1 MLRSQMLDQVSAYIL
16 SQKTNHPLR
25 VAIDGIDAAGKT
37 KLTKELI
44 FPLKR
49 SRRQVIQISLDNFHN
64 PTQIRY
70 RRGKDSPEGY
80 YYDSFNYETLIENVL
95 DPISSGGNRKI
106 KRVLFNLIS
115 NSVIDSEYEV
125 VDENAIILFDGIF
138 LMRPE
143 LVHFWDVSI
152 FVDISLDTAMYRAYE
167 REKLNGLSYEEIH
180 SLYEKRYF
188 GGQKIYFERC
198 SPHQN
203 VNLIVNNDDFRN
215 PLIEI
220 KKPIKTST

>member
-16 SQKTNHPLR
+16 SQKTHHPLR

-37 KLTKELI
+37 KLAKELI

-49 SRRQVIQISLDNFHN
+49 SRRQVIQVSLDNFHN
-64 PTQIRY
+64 PTHIRY

-80 YYDSFNYETLIENVL
+80 YYDSFNYEVLIENVL
-95 DPISSGGNRKI
+95 DPISPGGNRKI
-106 KRVLFNLIS
+106 KSVLFNLIS
-115 NSVIDSEYEV
+115 NSIIDSEYEV

-143 LVHFWDVSI
+143 LVKYWDVSI
-152 FVDISLDTAMYRAYE
+152 FVDITLDTAMNRAYE

-180 SLYEKRYF
+180 ALYEKRYF
-188 GGQKIYFERC
+188 GGQKIYFDRS
-198 SPHQN
+198 SPHQH
-203 VNLIVNNDDFRN
+203 VNIIVDNDDFKN
-215 PLIEI
+215 PMIEI
-220 KKPIKTST
+220 KKPIKN

>member
-64 PTQIRY
+64 PTHIRY

-80 YYDSFNYETLIENVL
+80 YYDSFNYESLIENVL
-95 DPISSGGNRKI
+95 NPISPGGNRKI

-115 NSVIDSEYEV
+115 NSVIDSDYEV

-143 LVHFWDVSI
+143 LVQFWDVSI
-152 FVDISLDTAMYRAYE
+152 FVDISLDTAMYRAFE
-167 REKLNGLSYEEIH
+167 REKSNGLSYEEIH

-203 VNLIVNNDDFRN
+203 VNLIIDNDDFRN

-220 KKPIKTST
+220 KKPIKTSP

>member
-16 SQKTNHPLR
+16 SKKTNHPLR

-37 KLTKELI
+37 KLSKELI

-49 SRRQVIQISLDNFHN
+49 SRRPIIQVSLDNFHN

-80 YYDSFNYETLIENVL
+80 YYDSFNYPALIENVL
-95 DPISSGGNRKI
+95 EPISPGGNRKI
-106 KRVLFNLIS
+106 KKVLFNLIS
-115 NSVIDSEYEV
+115 NAVIDSEFEI
-125 VDENAIILFDGIF
+125 VDENAIVLFDGIF

-143 LVHFWDVSI
+143 LIHFWDVSI

-167 REKLNGLSYEEIH
+167 REKMNGLSYDEIH

-198 SPHQN
+198 SPYQQ

-215 PLIEI
+215 PSIDI
-220 KKPIKTST
+220 KKPIKT